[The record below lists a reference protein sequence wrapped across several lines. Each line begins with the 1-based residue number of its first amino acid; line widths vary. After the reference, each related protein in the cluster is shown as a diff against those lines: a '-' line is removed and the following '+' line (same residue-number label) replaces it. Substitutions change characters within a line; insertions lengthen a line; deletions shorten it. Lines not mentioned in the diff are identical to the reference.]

1 MRPKN
6 TTGGGGGG
14 GGVSDAKKTQLFP
27 QKVILMQYR
36 PKIQEYRP
44 SCGKKGHKGGGS
56 EGVVFFGRNFSRLSF
71 LNTSLNAPQH
81 WFPLRRRVFLFGT
94 ESLSFML

>member
-1 MRPKN
+1 MHTNKGFPKLKIASKKYK
-6 TTGGGGGG
+6 GGGG

-44 SCGKKGHKGGGS
+44 SCGKKGHNGGGGG
-56 EGVVFFGRNFSRLSF
+56 GVRGGCIFWTQFFPS
-71 LNTSLNAPQH
+71 
-81 WFPLRRRVFLFGT
+81 
-94 ESLSFML
+94 

>member
-1 MRPKN
+1 MLRREFGVSPV
-6 TTGGGGGG
+6 GG

-71 LNTSLNAPQH
+71 LNTSLS
-81 WFPLRRRVFLFGT
+81 
-94 ESLSFML
+94 E